1 MSEASERLRLL
12 AADHAPD
19 SWPAV
24 QMRDITAV
32 LDELDAMHA
41 AREATECEPYVSL
54 VASIAKLTKRL
65 ETLRRQ
71 LGELYYSPALTMREG
86 NSDLRLIISMMIK
99 DTE

>member
-1 MSEASERLRLL
+1 MSDASKRLRRLE
-12 AADHAPD
+12 ADHAPD
-19 SWPAV
+19 GWPAV

-32 LDELDAMHA
+32 LDELDQMHA

-54 VASIAKLTKRL
+54 VSRIKKLTTRL
-65 ETLRRQ
+65 ETLRKR

-99 DTE
+99 ETE